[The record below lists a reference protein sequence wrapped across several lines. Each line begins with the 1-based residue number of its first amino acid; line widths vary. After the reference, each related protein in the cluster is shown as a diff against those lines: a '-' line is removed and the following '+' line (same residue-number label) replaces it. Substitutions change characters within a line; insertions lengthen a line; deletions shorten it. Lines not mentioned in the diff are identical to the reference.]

1 MNRPLF
7 IIFATIALDAVGI
20 GLIFPILPSLL
31 QDMTHS
37 THIAVYM
44 GILASLYAAMQFIF
58 SPLLGALSDRWGRR
72 PILLIS
78 LAGSAVNYLFLAFSH
93 SLLFLFLGRIVAGIT
108 SANMAVASAYIV
120 DVSQESSRAKY
131 FGLINAM
138 FGAGFIIGPVLGGFL
153 SEYWLRLPFLV
164 AAMLTGFNLLLT
176 YFVLPESRWVTSRK
190 GPLPPLNP
198 LKVFAG
204 VGSVHGVLPLIATF
218 FIFSAIGEVYG
229 VCWALWGHD
238 TFQWNG
244 FWVGLSLGM
253 FGLCQMLVQAFI
265 PRHASRI
272 LGDRKTVLIGIA
284 CTCVALCMMAF
295 AKSGWMIFAIM
306 PIFALG
312 SMGTPSLQALASQ
325 KVSAEQQGQ
334 FQGVIASTV
343 SLASMI
349 APLFFSMLYF
359 QFQTQWPGAIWL
371 SVIVIYLIALPV
383 VLYSTRTVL
392 SKGT

>member
-1 MNRPLF
+1 MNRSLF
-7 IIFATIALDAVGI
+7 IIFATIALDAIGI
-20 GLIFPILPSLL
+20 GLIFPILPLLL

-72 PILLIS
+72 PVLLIS
-78 LAGSAVNYLFLAFSH
+78 LAGSAVNYLFLTFSH
-93 SLLFLFLGRIVAGIT
+93 SLILLLVGRIIAGIT

-120 DVSQESSRAKY
+120 DVSHENNRAKY

-153 SEYWLRLPFLV
+153 SEYGLRLPFLV
-164 AAMLTGFNLLLT
+164 AAILTGLNLLFAF
-176 YFVLPESRWVTSRK
+176 FVLPESRRVTSEGK
-190 GPLPPLNP
+190 QLFTLNP
-198 LKVFAG
+198 FKIFAG
-204 VGSVHGVLPLIATF
+204 ISSIRGVLPLVTTF

-238 TFQWNG
+238 TFQWSG
-244 FWVGLSLGM
+244 FWVGLSLGA
-253 FGLCQMLVQAFI
+253 FGLCQMLIQIFI
-265 PRHASRI
+265 PSHASRL
-272 LGDRKTVLIGIA
+272 LGNRNAVLAGIV
-284 CTCVALCMMAF
+284 CSCLALAVMAF
-295 AKSGWMIFAIM
+295 AQSGWMIFAIM

-343 SLASMI
+343 SMASMI
-349 APLFFSMLYF
+349 APLFFSTLYF
-359 QFQTQWPGAIWL
+359 QFQEKWPGAIWL
-371 SVIVIYLIALPV
+371 SVILIYLITLPII
-383 VLYSTRTVL
+383 LYSTRPVEQQR
-392 SKGT
+392 

>member
-1 MNRPLF
+1 MNRSLF
-7 IIFATIALDAVGI
+7 IIFAIIVLDAIGI

-37 THIAVYM
+37 SHIAVYM

-58 SPLLGALSDRWGRR
+58 SPILGALSDRYGRK

-78 LAGSAVNYLFLAFSH
+78 LAGSAINYVFLTFSH
-93 SLLFLFLGRIVAGIT
+93 RLIFLLIGRIIAGIT

-120 DVSQESSRAKY
+120 DFSSKNNRAKY

-138 FGAGFIIGPVLGGFL
+138 FGAGFIIGPVLGGLL

-164 AAMLTGFNLLLT
+164 AAMLTGLNLVFA
-176 YFVLPESRWVTSRK
+176 YIVLPQSQQAVPKKKLLFT
-190 GPLPPLNP
+190 LNP
-198 LKVFAG
+198 FKIFTG
-204 VGSVHGVLPLIATF
+204 ISSIGGVLPFIAIF

-238 TFQWNG
+238 TFHWNG
-244 FWVGLSLGM
+244 FWVGLSLGA
-253 FGLCQMLVQAFI
+253 FGLCQMLVQVFI
-265 PRHASRI
+265 PSHAARI
-272 LGDRKTVLIGIA
+272 LGNRKAVFVGI
-284 CTCVALCMMAF
+284 TCSCLALGVMAF
-295 AKSGWMIFAIM
+295 AQSGWMIFAIM

-325 KVSAEQQGQ
+325 KVPAEQQGQ

-343 SLASMI
+343 SLASMV
-349 APLFFSMLYF
+349 APLFFSALYF
-359 QFQTQWPGAIWL
+359 QFQEKWPGAIWL
-371 SVIVIYLIALPV
+371 SVIVIYLLALPII
-383 VLYSTRTVL
+383 LYSTRPVIQQR
-392 SKGT
+392 

>member
-1 MNRPLF
+1 MNRSLF
-7 IIFATIALDAVGI
+7 IIFATIALDAIGI
-20 GLIFPILPSLL
+20 GLIFPILPLLL

-37 THIAVYM
+37 SHIAIYM

-72 PILLIS
+72 PVLLIS
-78 LAGSAVNYLFLAFSH
+78 LAGSAVNYLFLTFSH
-93 SLLFLFLGRIVAGIT
+93 NLILLLVSRIIAGIT

-120 DVSQESSRAKY
+120 DVSHENNRAKY

-153 SEYWLRLPFLV
+153 SEYGLRLPFLV
-164 AAMLTGFNLLLT
+164 AAILTGLNLL
-176 YFVLPESRWVTSRK
+176 FAFFILPESRRVTSEGK
-190 GPLPPLNP
+190 QLFTLNP
-198 LKVFAG
+198 FKIFAG
-204 VGSVHGVLPLIATF
+204 ISSIRGVLPFVMTF

-238 TFQWNG
+238 TFQWSG
-244 FWVGLSLGM
+244 FWVGLSLGA
-253 FGLCQMLVQAFI
+253 FGLCQMLVQIFI
-265 PRHASRI
+265 PSHASRL
-272 LGDRKTVLIGIA
+272 LGNRNAVLAGIV
-284 CTCVALCMMAF
+284 CSCLALAVMAF
-295 AKSGWMIFAIM
+295 AQSGWMIFAIM

-343 SLASMI
+343 SMASMI
-349 APLFFSMLYF
+349 APLFFSTLYF
-359 QFQTQWPGAIWL
+359 QFQEKWPGAIWL
-371 SVIVIYLIALPV
+371 SVILIYLITLPII
-383 VLYSTRTVL
+383 LYSTRPAEQQR
-392 SKGT
+392 